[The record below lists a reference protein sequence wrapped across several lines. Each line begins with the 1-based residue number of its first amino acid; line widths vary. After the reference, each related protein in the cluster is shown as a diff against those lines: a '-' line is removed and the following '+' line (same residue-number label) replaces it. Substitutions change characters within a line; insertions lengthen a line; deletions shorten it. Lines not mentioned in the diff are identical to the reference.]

1 MIISPYAHSV
11 EIPKVSVVPL
21 NDELGVDVE
30 DSGVADIAVVH
41 IGSWY
46 DRCNNVSVEVGE
58 VTPMYV
64 P

>member
-1 MIISPYAHSV
+1 M
-11 EIPKVSVVPL
+11 SVVPL

-41 IGSWY
+41 IGSWD